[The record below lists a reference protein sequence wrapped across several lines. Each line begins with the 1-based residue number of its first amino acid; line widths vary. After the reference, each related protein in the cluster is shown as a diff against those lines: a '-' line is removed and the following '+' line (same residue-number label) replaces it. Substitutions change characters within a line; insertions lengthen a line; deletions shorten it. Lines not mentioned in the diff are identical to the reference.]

1 METKLISF
9 NDENCIKSLLNEEVL
24 AFPTETVY
32 GLGVVYDSKRAFDSL
47 VNLKRRSPEKP
58 FTVMISNIKD
68 AYKFAYIDEKTKR
81 VIEKFFPGEI
91 TLLLKAKDNY
101 PWVTLNSDTIGIRM
115 SASKEVCDL
124 ISRVN
129 KPLLV
134 TSANISGENT
144 LLKTEEVY
152 EKFNGEISYIVKSN
166 NKSSNVAST
175 IVLIKDND
183 IKLIRQGN
191 ISFDNIKNVWE
202 GK

>member
-1 METKLISF
+1 METKLINF
-9 NDENCIKSLLNEEVL
+9 KDENCVKSLLNEEVL

-32 GLGVVYDSKRAFDSL
+32 GLGVIYDSKKAFDKL

-58 FTVMISNIKD
+58 FSVMISDIND
-68 AYKFAYIDEKTKR
+68 VNKFAYVDEKIKR
-81 VIEKFFPGEI
+81 VIDSFFPGEI

-115 SASKEVCDL
+115 SASKDVCDL

-134 TSANISGENT
+134 TSANISGEST
-144 LLKTEEVY
+144 LLKTEEVF
-152 EKFNGEISYIVKSN
+152 EKFNGEIAYIVKSN

-191 ISFDNIKNVWE
+191 ISFDNIKKVWE